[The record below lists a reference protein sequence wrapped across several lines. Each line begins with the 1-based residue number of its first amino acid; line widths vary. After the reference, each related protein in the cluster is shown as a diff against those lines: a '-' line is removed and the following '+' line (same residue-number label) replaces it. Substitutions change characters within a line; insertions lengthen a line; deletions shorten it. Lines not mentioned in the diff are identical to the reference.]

1 MDDFYEY
8 EFRVIITTEEE
19 LDKDRLGMYVASLLM
34 GGPVELDC
42 VIEDCV
48 VEKDDNR

>member
-1 MDDFYEY
+1 MDIYEY

-19 LDKDRLGMYVASLLM
+19 LDIEKLAMYIASQLM

-42 VIEDCV
+42 IIEDCY
-48 VEKDDNR
+48 VETNS